1 MMDWLKKLRP
11 APHPP
16 AAAVTP
22 APRRPA
28 RRVDGK
34 YVLLNEYLE
43 NRFAN
48 TVVLTFAQI
57 EDLVGSKLPEV
68 ARTDKNWWTGVPAV
82 GVSPH
87 AQAWTLAGMT
97 AKPNLLARNVIFER
111 PA

>member
-11 APHPP
+11 AAHPQAAPAPP
-16 AAAVTP
+16 AP
-22 APRRPA
+22 KRPA

-34 YVLLNEYLE
+34 YLLLNEYLE

-48 TVVLTFAQI
+48 TVVLTFGQI
-57 EDLVGSKLPEV
+57 EDLVGSELPEV
-68 ARTDKNWWTGVPAV
+68 ARTDKTWWTGEPAA
-82 GVSPH
+82 GGSRH

-97 AKPNLLARNVIFER
+97 AKPNLFARNVIFER